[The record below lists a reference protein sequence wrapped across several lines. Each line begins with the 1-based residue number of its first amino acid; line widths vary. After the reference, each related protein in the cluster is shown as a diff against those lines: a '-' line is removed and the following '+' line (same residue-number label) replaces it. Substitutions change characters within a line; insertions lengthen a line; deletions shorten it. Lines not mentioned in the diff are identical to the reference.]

1 MRVINKHYHYKTYP
15 YNPYSYKH
23 YPHKPY
29 IPYKQWQYSYWYSG
43 YVFVLQY
50 RYINILH
57 ESPKEALHFFN
68 IKCRTENTIICI
80 NPLSIRWTWS
90 INHSIF
96 MPVWHVHVQI
106 TWLYTTYTHLPQ
118 AHKHTHVICTH
129 TEKVRQEQKLFTVS
143 LMGKS
148 LEVDSCM
155 ELFL

>member
-1 MRVINKHYHYKTYP
+1 MRVINKHYHYKSYP
-15 YNPYSYKH
+15 YNPNSNKH
-23 YPHKPY
+23 YPHKTY
-29 IPYKQWQYSYWYSG
+29 IPYKHWQYSYWYSG

-57 ESPKEALHFFN
+57 ESPKEALHFLN

-106 TWLYTTYTHLPQ
+106 TWLYTTYTPPPK

-155 ELFL
+155 EPFL

>member
-106 TWLYTTYTHLPQ
+106 TWLYTTYTPPK
-118 AHKHTHVICTH
+118 AHKHTHVTCTH

>member
-1 MRVINKHYHYKTYP
+1 MRVMNKHYHYKTYP

-80 NPLSIRWTWS
+80 NPFSICWTWS

-106 TWLYTTYTHLPQ
+106 TWLYTTYTPTPQ
-118 AHKHTHVICTH
+118 STHTHVTCTH